1 MIDVVTILLLTPV
14 AVWLLRS
21 VIKALTTNTAN
32 ARGIIYQRSKNP
44 GMFWTTVVSQFLF
57 FMITAC
63 VIAYLIWRL
72 IS

>member
-1 MIDVVTILLLTPV
+1 MIDVVTILLLTAV

-21 VIKALTTNTAN
+21 VIKALTTKFAN
-32 ARGIIYQRSKNP
+32 ARGIIYQKSYNP
-44 GMFWTTVVSQFLF
+44 GMFWTTVVFQFLF